1 MSKKSVLTWIVGIII
16 IMIIIVSFVIMNS
29 GTAHVDLFFI
39 DGDAAVCVI
48 IMSSFLL
55 GFFAGIVFM
64 GLRRAQGSRKSSSR
78 SSLKRESSLVG
89 EL

>member
-1 MSKKSVLTWIVGIII
+1 MKKISILSWIVGIII
-16 IMIIIVSFVIMNS
+16 IMIITVSFVVMNS
-29 GTAHVDLFFI
+29 GTAHIELFFI

-64 GLRRAQGSRKSSSR
+64 WLRRAQGRHKGPH

-89 EL
+89 EI

>member
-16 IMIIIVSFVIMNS
+16 IMIITVAFVIMNS

-64 GLRRAQGSRKSSSR
+64 WLRRTQARHKISR

-89 EL
+89 EI